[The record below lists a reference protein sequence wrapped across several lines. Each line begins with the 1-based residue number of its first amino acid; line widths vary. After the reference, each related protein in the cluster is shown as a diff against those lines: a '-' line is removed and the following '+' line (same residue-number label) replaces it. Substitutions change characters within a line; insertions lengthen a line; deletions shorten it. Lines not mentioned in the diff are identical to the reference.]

1 MTAHRTLICTFTAIA
16 SGLVGAYAGNQL
28 SAIAQR
34 QACET
39 QASGIAALCKIRAST
54 TTAWDSSLAGFSTG
68 AVLGV
73 FVAGLATHP
82 KFRRQ
87 TTSTFIPTNPD
98 EPDPPR
104 SPTAFT
110 PPPALELTS
119 LQTEVLYCLLVLL
132 AAQSD
137 QLDPADSLPAQ
148 SKNTAQYLPQFRVWA
163 ETMAQSQSST
173 YDVTKLPDVQCLTVS
188 EARQLLIAAGFST
201 QAVDQAWQILR
212 AAGSTS
218 ST

>member
-16 SGLVGAYAGNQL
+16 SGLFGAYIGNQL

-39 QASGIAALCKIRAST
+39 QALRIST
-54 TTAWDSSLAGFSTG
+54 SCRLRSVATTAWDTSFTGFSVG

-73 FVAGLATHP
+73 FVARVATQTTD
-82 KFRRQ
+82 RGQ

-98 EPDPPR
+98 DLEPPR
-104 SPTAFT
+104 SPAAFT
-110 PPPALELTS
+110 PPPTLELTS

-137 QLDPADSLPAQ
+137 QPDSSESMSAQ
-148 SKNTAQYLPQFRVWA
+148 FRNTAQYLPQFRVWA
-163 ETMAQSQSST
+163 ETMAQSQSPT
-173 YDVTKLPDVQCLTVS
+173 YDVTKLPEAQCLTVS

-218 ST
+218 T

>member
-16 SGLVGAYAGNQL
+16 SGLLGAYAGNQL

-34 QACET
+34 QVCEAQT
-39 QASGIAALCKIRAST
+39 SGITTPCKLRFAT
-54 TTAWDSSLAGFSTG
+54 KTAWDSSFAGFSVG
-68 AVLGV
+68 AILGV
-73 FVAGLATHP
+73 FVARLATQTTNRSH
-82 KFRRQ
+82 
-87 TTSTFIPTNPD
+87 TTSTFIPTNLD
-98 EPDPPR
+98 EPELLR
-104 SPTAFT
+104 SPIVSSS
-110 PPPALELTS
+110 PALELTG

-137 QLDPADSLPAQ
+137 QSDAESTPTQ

-163 ETMAQSQSST
+163 ETMAQSQSPT
-173 YDVTKLPDVQCLTVS
+173 YDVTKLPDAQDLTVN
-188 EARQLLIAAGFST
+188 EARQLLISAGFST

>member
-16 SGLVGAYAGNQL
+16 SGLFGAYLGNQL

-39 QASGIAALCKIRAST
+39 QASGITTSCKLRAAT
-54 TTAWDSSLAGFSTG
+54 TTAWDKSFAGFSAG

-73 FVAGLATHP
+73 FVARLATQTTN
-82 KFRRQ
+82 RDQ

-98 EPDPPR
+98 EPEPPR
-104 SPTAFT
+104 SPAAFT
-110 PPPALELTS
+110 PPPASELTS

-137 QLDPADSLPAQ
+137 QPDAESMSTQ
-148 SKNTAQYLPQFRVWA
+148 SRNTTQYLPQFRVWA
-163 ETMAQSQSST
+163 ETMAQSQSPT
-173 YDVTKLPDVQCLTVS
+173 YDVTKLPDAQYLTVS

-201 QAVDQAWQILR
+201 QAVDQAWQLLR